1 MRLIDRTMT
10 AWLQEL
16 QREMAQMKRKKILII
31 LSENTNEE
39 NRSRFAGDK
48 KYQPHGC
55 PESFDELIFPKD
67 ENKEHGHR
75 EGRSIRKAKKEPS
88 NV

>member
-1 MRLIDRTMT
+1 
-10 AWLQEL
+10 
-16 QREMAQMKRKKILII
+16 MASGITKGDGSNEEKKILII
-31 LSENTNEE
+31 LSEDTNEE

-48 KYQPHGC
+48 KYQSHGC

-75 EGRSIRKAKKEPS
+75 GRTQYQKG
-88 NV
+88 

>member
-1 MRLIDRTMT
+1 
-10 AWLQEL
+10 
-16 QREMAQMKRKKILII
+16 MASGITKGDGSNEEKKILII
-31 LSENTNEE
+31 LSEDTNEE

-48 KYQPHGC
+48 KYQSHGC

-88 NV
+88 NI